1 MAFLERRELRLLH
14 KYVFAMCART
24 SSLYLTSSVCT
35 PALFGSSKQRRER
48 ERKRVILFFFLFS
61 TKTSL
66 DAKPSKSSCLV
77 HRSPLSQIRSS
88 YKESRK
94 IDVRNVRSKSRHRHR
109 PSVTSTSSNLLFFHI
124 VCSRG
129 HKSWRSGWNILSGR
143 SGLFQ
148 RFSIAIA
155 IVYRSYRWW

>member
-35 PALFGSSKQRRER
+35 PALFGSSKQRRQRER
-48 ERKRVILFFFLFS
+48 ERESRLFPFFPRRW
-61 TKTSL
+61 SL
-66 DAKPSKSSCLV
+66 ETFKNLRSSP
-77 HRSPLSQIRSS
+77 PLSQIRSS
-88 YKESRK
+88 CRCKESRK
-94 IDVRNVRSKSRHRHR
+94 IDVRNVCSKSRHRHR
-109 PSVTSTSSNLLFFHI
+109 PSVVHRHRPTSYFSTL
-124 VCSRG
+124 CSRG

-143 SGLFQ
+143 SGFFQ

-155 IVYRSYRWW
+155 IVYRSYRW